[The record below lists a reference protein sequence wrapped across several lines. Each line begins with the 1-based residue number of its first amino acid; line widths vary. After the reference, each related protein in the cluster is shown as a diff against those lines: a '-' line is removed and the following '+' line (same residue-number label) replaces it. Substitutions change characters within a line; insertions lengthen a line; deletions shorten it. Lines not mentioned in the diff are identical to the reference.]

1 MTRTIAEYEILEPLP
16 ARFHYRA
23 RSARGL
29 DVALQ
34 VLPAWLRSEEA
45 LARFERELRLEQAVQ
60 HENVAAFLGS
70 GSAVVSDEELV
81 GNAATGEVFYIVR
94 EFVAGQ
100 TLADLAAKGPANLPL
115 SISITIQA
123 GRGLG
128 ALHEAG
134 VVHRNVRPDTLA
146 LRPDGVLKLFDF
158 GLVKI
163 LRDETESEDV
173 FRTGAGQVVGA
184 AGYMA
189 PEQLAGGVVDA
200 RTDLFSLGCVL
211 YQLVTGRPPF
221 PGDLIEYFRAV
232 SSQEPEAPREL
243 RPELP
248 ESLDRIVRRL
258 LAKDPAHRYLSAV
271 EMEADLIES
280 LGDPEV

>member
-1 MTRTIAEYEILEPLP
+1 MTRIGSYDILEPLP

-23 RSARGL
+23 RDAEGQI
-29 DVALQ
+29 VALQ
-34 VLPAWLRSEEA
+34 VLPAWRHSEET
-45 LARFERELRLEQAVQ
+45 LARFERELRLEKAVD

-70 GSAVVSDEELV
+70 GSTTISDQELV
-81 GNAATGEVFYIVR
+81 GNDGEGEVFYIVR
-94 EFVAGQ
+94 EFVGGR
-100 TLADLAAKGPANLPL
+100 TLADLIAQGPANLPL
-115 SISITIQA
+115 SISVAIQA

-134 VVHRNVRPDTLA
+134 VVHRNVRPETLA

-163 LRDETESEDV
+163 LRDETSSEDA

-189 PEQLAGGVVDA
+189 PEQLVGGTVDP

-211 YQLVTGRPPF
+211 YELVTGRPPF

-232 SSQEPEAPREL
+232 TAADPVPPGEARAD
-243 RPELP
+243 LP
-248 ESLDRIVRRL
+248 ASLDRIIRRL
-258 LAKDPAHRYLSAV
+258 LSKDPEKRYPSAV

-280 LGDPEV
+280 LGDPQV